1 MAVEYGMEL
10 QRNMA
15 WSCRG
20 MKHRAVKEYGE
31 QLQWIGVLGEWGMHA
46 IAVDWSVGGMG
57 YACNCSGLECWGNGV
72 CMQLQWIGVLGEWG
86 MHAIAVDWSVGG
98 MGYACNCSG
107 IEEAVAVEY
116 RTQLQWNMAWSCS
129 GMEEAVAVEYGRE
142 SRRNMACKYS
152 GIWQAIAVEYG
163 M

>member
-1 MAVEYGMEL
+1 
-10 QRNMA
+10 
-15 WSCRG
+15 

-31 QLQWIGVLGEWGMHA
+31 
-46 IAVDWSVGGMG
+46 
-57 YACNCSGLECWGNGV
+57 
-72 CMQLQWIGVLGEWG
+72 QLQWIGVLGEWG

-129 GMEEAVAVEYGRE
+129 GMEEAVAVEYIKKLQ
-142 SRRNMACKYS
+142 RNKA
-152 GIWQAIAVEYG
+152 
-163 M
+163 